1 MRLKQERD
9 FQIFCSRRS
18 DNHTIDL
25 LAGQI
30 RIEGREE
37 VHFVFQNEIYNY
49 GGKRQIEVNEVRF
62 RIDRGLGGH
71 LHNMFHSLTCFI
83 FFQKVDVQSAIIH
96 QSAKSYISQL
106 FHQQYFHHRGYV
118 LLAAYKLLRD
128 HRGRELAGPQGFVS
142 PFGRVCGC
150 QCQRLDPDDFR

>member
-37 VHFVFQNEIYNY
+37 VHFVFQNEIYDMEE
-49 GGKRQIEVNEVRF
+49 K
-62 RIDRGLGGH
+62 DRLKSMKFGSALIGA
-71 LHNMFHSLTCFI
+71 LVATSTTCFT
-83 FFQKVDVQSAIIH
+83 
-96 QSAKSYISQL
+96 
-106 FHQQYFHHRGYV
+106 
-118 LLAAYKLLRD
+118 
-128 HRGRELAGPQGFVS
+128 VS
-142 PFGRVCGC
+142 PALSSFKRSMSSPPSFISRQSPTSLSSFTSNIFTTEGTCC
-150 QCQRLDPDDFR
+150 LPPTNF

>member
-37 VHFVFQNEIYNY
+37 VHFP
-49 GGKRQIEVNEVRF
+49 K
-62 RIDRGLGGH
+62 
-71 LHNMFHSLTCFI
+71 
-83 FFQKVDVQSAIIH
+83 
-96 QSAKSYISQL
+96 
-106 FHQQYFHHRGYV
+106 
-118 LLAAYKLLRD
+118 
-128 HRGRELAGPQGFVS
+128 
-142 PFGRVCGC
+142 
-150 QCQRLDPDDFR
+150 